1 MRNSWTFRLW
11 AGALAAVL
19 VLGACGDGA
28 DEPVE
33 PEEPAPSEE
42 PAASGETDAEPSEE
56 LLVVATT
63 TILGDLVKGI
73 VGDDATVTVLLPV
86 GADPHDYQPS
96 SRDGVIIRE
105 ADLVVANGLA
115 LEESLLSVLEAAH
128 DDGAR
133 ILEVG
138 DMVDPM
144 EWGEGRD
151 PHEGEDDGHGDE
163 EDDHAEEEDDHAE
176 DEDDHH
182 DEAEGEEEEEEEHHE
197 EEGEEE
203 EEHHDEEEE
212 GDEGEHGEEEEDDD
226 HDEGEEHEEDDHGE
240 EEDHEEEEGDHGE
253 EDDHADEEDHA
264 EDEHGHAHEGAFDPH
279 FWFDPSR
286 VQRAVEL
293 IAAELADIGKVLS
306 ASEWTQRGHD
316 YAEEIGRAADEATAI
331 LAAVPESQRKLVTN
345 HDSFSYFGVYFDFE
359 VLDSVLPGA
368 GLAQA
373 DTARLARIVEE
384 IREEG
389 VTTLFTETIADAS
402 VVLTVANEFDP
413 PLAVV
418 ELYTG
423 SLGPEGSD
431 ADTYVKWLV
440 ENARRIAEALT
451 P

>member
-1 MRNSWTFRLW
+1 MRRTWTFKVW
-11 AGALAAVL
+11 ATAVATLL

-28 DEPVE
+28 DDGEVE
-33 PEEPAPSEE
+33 PEETAPT
-42 PAASGETDAEPSEE
+42 AAEADAESSVDPEPSEE

-86 GADPHDYQPS
+86 GADPHDYQAS
-96 SRDGVIIRE
+96 SRDGVTIRE
-105 ADLVVANGLA
+105 ADLVVANGLG
-115 LEESLLSVLEAAH
+115 LEEGLIAVLESAH

-151 PHEGEDDGHGDE
+151 PHEGEDDDHDHDEDEGDH
-163 EDDHAEEEDDHAE
+163 DHDDDHAE
-176 DEDDHH
+176 DHTE
-182 DEAEGEEEEEEEHHE
+182 
-197 EEGEEE
+197 
-203 EEHHDEEEE
+203 
-212 GDEGEHGEEEEDDD
+212 DEGEHDD
-226 HDEGEEHEEDDHGE
+226 HDHG
-240 EEDHEEEEGDHGE
+240 H
-253 EDDHADEEDHA
+253 DHAHA
-264 EDEHGHAHEGAFDPH
+264 GAFDPH

-306 ASEWTQRGHD
+306 ASEWIQRGHD
-316 YAEEIGRAADEATAI
+316 FAEEIGRAGAEAQEI

-345 HDSFSYFGVYFDFE
+345 HDSFSYFGVYFDFK
-359 VLDSVLPGA
+359 VLDSVLPGS

-373 DTARLARIVEE
+373 DTARLARVVEE

-402 VVLTVANEFDP
+402 VIMTVANEFDP

-431 ADTYVKWLV
+431 ADTYAKWLV
-440 ENARRIAEALT
+440 ENARRIAEALA

>member
-1 MRNSWTFRLW
+1 MRRTWTFKVW
-11 AGALAAVL
+11 ATAVATLL

-28 DEPVE
+28 DDGEVE
-33 PEEPAPSEE
+33 PEETAPT
-42 PAASGETDAEPSEE
+42 AAEADAESSVDPEPSEE

-86 GADPHDYQPS
+86 GADPHDYQAS
-96 SRDGVIIRE
+96 SRDGVTIRE
-105 ADLVVANGLA
+105 ADLVVANGLG
-115 LEESLLSVLEAAH
+115 LEEGLIAVLESAH

-151 PHEGEDDGHGDE
+151 PHEGEDDDHDHDE
-163 EDDHAEEEDDHAE
+163 DEGEHDHDDDHAE
-176 DEDDHH
+176 DHTE
-182 DEAEGEEEEEEEHHE
+182 
-197 EEGEEE
+197 
-203 EEHHDEEEE
+203 
-212 GDEGEHGEEEEDDD
+212 DEGEHDD
-226 HDEGEEHEEDDHGE
+226 HDHG
-240 EEDHEEEEGDHGE
+240 H
-253 EDDHADEEDHA
+253 DHAHA
-264 EDEHGHAHEGAFDPH
+264 GAFDPH

-306 ASEWTQRGHD
+306 ASEWIQRGHD
-316 YAEEIGRAADEATAI
+316 FAEEIGRAGAEAQEI

-345 HDSFSYFGVYFDFE
+345 HDSFSYFGVYFDFK
-359 VLDSVLPGA
+359 VLDSVLPGS

-373 DTARLARIVEE
+373 DTARLARVVEE

-402 VVLTVANEFDP
+402 VIMTVANEFDP

-431 ADTYVKWLV
+431 ADTYAKWLV
-440 ENARRIAEALT
+440 ENARRIAEALA

>member
-1 MRNSWTFRLW
+1 MRKPWTSRIW
-11 AGALAAVL
+11 AAAVVALL

-28 DEPVE
+28 DEPEGTATTAAEVDAG
-33 PEEPAPSEE
+33 PA
-42 PAASGETDAEPSEE
+42 EE

-63 TILGDLVKGI
+63 TILGDLVRGI
-73 VGDDATVTVLLPV
+73 VGEDATVTVLLPV

-96 SRDGVIIRE
+96 SRDGVTIRE
-105 ADLVVANGLA
+105 ADLVVANGLG
-115 LEESLLSVLEAAH
+115 LEESLIAVFESAQ

-151 PHEGEDDGHGDE
+151 PHKGE
-163 EDDHAEEEDDHAE
+163 EDDHAEE
-176 DEDDHH
+176 
-182 DEAEGEEEEEEEHHE
+182 EGEEEEEEEHHE
-197 EEGEEE
+197 EEE

-212 GDEGEHGEEEEDDD
+212 GEEGEHGEEDEEGAD
-226 HDEGEEHEEDDHGE
+226 HDEGEEKEEADHGE

-253 EDDHADEEDHA
+253 EEDHGDEEGDH
-264 EDEHGHAHEGAFDPH
+264 GHEGAFDPH

-286 VQRAVEL
+286 VQKAVGL

-306 ASEWTQRGHD
+306 PSEWTQRGND
-316 YAEEIGRAADEATAI
+316 YAAEIGRAADQAQEI
-331 LAAVPESQRKLVTN
+331 LSAVPESHRKLITN

-359 VLDSVLPGA
+359 VLDSVLPGS

-373 DTARLARIVEE
+373 DTARLARIVEQ
-384 IREEG
+384 IRDEG
-389 VTTLFTETIADAS
+389 VTTLFTETIADAG

-413 PLAVV
+413 PLEVV

-440 ENARRIAEALT
+440 ENARRVAEALA

>member
-1 MRNSWTFRLW
+1 MRKPWTLRLS
-11 AGALAAVL
+11 AAAVAVLL

-28 DEPVE
+28 DDDAVDSEQTTPTAEETTPTAAESDAPE
-33 PEEPAPSEE
+33 PEE
-42 PAASGETDAEPSEE
+42 
-56 LLVVATT
+56 LVVVATT

-96 SRDGVIIRE
+96 SRDGVTIRE
-105 ADLVVANGLA
+105 ADLVVANGLM
-115 LEESLLSVLEAAH
+115 LEESLIAVLESAH

-138 DMVDPM
+138 DMLDPM
-144 EWGEGRD
+144 EWGESRD
-151 PHEGEDDGHGDE
+151 PHEGEEDEHNHEEDEHDHAEEEGEEHADE
-163 EDDHAEEEDDHAE
+163 EDDHGHDHDDEEAHE
-176 DEDDHH
+176 DEM
-182 DEAEGEEEEEEEHHE
+182 A
-197 EEGEEE
+197 
-203 EEHHDEEEE
+203 
-212 GDEGEHGEEEEDDD
+212 
-226 HDEGEEHEEDDHGE
+226 HEEDDHGH
-240 EEDHEEEEGDHGE
+240 DHEDEMAHEDDDHADHGHDDEMAHE
-253 EDDHADEEDHA
+253 EDDH
-264 EDEHGHAHEGAFDPH
+264 GHAHGAFDPH

-306 ASEWTQRGHD
+306 PAEWTERGRTF
-316 YAEEIGRAADEATAI
+316 AAEIGKAADEAQEI

-345 HDSFSYFGVYFDFE
+345 HDSFAYFGVYFDFE
-359 VLDSVLPGA
+359 VLDSVLPGS

-373 DTARLARIVEE
+373 DTARLARIVEQIE
-384 IREEG
+384 EEG
-389 VTTLFTETIADAS
+389 VTTLFTETIADAG
-402 VVLTVANEFDP
+402 VVQTVANEFDP

-431 ADTYVKWLV
+431 ADTYVKWLL
-440 ENARRIAEALT
+440 ENSRRIAEALT

>member
-1 MRNSWTFRLW
+1 MRKSWTLKVW
-11 AGALAAVL
+11 AAAVATLL

-28 DEPVE
+28 DEGDVE
-33 PEEPAPSEE
+33 PEETTPTAAEVDAGPA
-42 PAASGETDAEPSEE
+42 E

-96 SRDGVIIRE
+96 SRDGVTIRE
-105 ADLVVANGLA
+105 ADLVVANGLG
-115 LEESLLSVLEAAH
+115 LEESLISVLEAAH
-128 DDGAR
+128 EDGAR

-151 PHEGEDDGHGDE
+151 PHEGE
-163 EDDHAEEEDDHAE
+163 EDDHAEEE
-176 DEDDHH
+176 
-182 DEAEGEEEEEEEHHE
+182 EEHHHE

-203 EEHHDEEEE
+203 EEEHHHEEE
-212 GDEGEHGEEEEDDD
+212 GDDDHAEGE
-226 HDEGEEHEEDDHGE
+226 
-240 EEDHEEEEGDHGE
+240 EEEEGDHGE
-253 EDDHADEEDHA
+253 DHDHA
-264 EDEHGHAHEGAFDPH
+264 EDEGGHAHEGAFDPH

-306 ASEWTQRGHD
+306 PSEWTARGES
-316 YAEEIGRAADEATAI
+316 YAAEIGRAADQAQEI
-331 LAAVPESQRKLVTN
+331 LAAVPESRRKLVTN
-345 HDSFSYFGVYFDFE
+345 HDSFSYFGAYFDFE
-359 VLDSVLPGA
+359 VLDSVLPGS

-389 VTTLFTETIADAS
+389 VTTLFTETIADAG
-402 VVLTVANEFDP
+402 VVMTVANEFDP
-413 PLAVV
+413 PLGVV

-423 SLGPEGSD
+423 SLGPEGSN

-440 ENARRIAEALT
+440 ENARRIAEALA

>member
-1 MRNSWTFRLW
+1 MRRGWTFRIW
-11 AGALAAVL
+11 ATAVATLL

-28 DEPVE
+28 DDGDVE
-33 PEEPAPSEE
+33 PEETAPT
-42 PAASGETDAEPSEE
+42 AAEVDAESSVDPEPTEE

-86 GADPHDYQPS
+86 GADPHDYQAS
-96 SRDGVIIRE
+96 SRDGVTIRE
-105 ADLVVANGLA
+105 ADLVVANGLG
-115 LEESLLSVLEAAH
+115 LEEGLIAVLEAAH

-151 PHEGEDDGHGDE
+151 PHEGEEDGHDHDEDEDHDEDHDEDEDHDDDHDHDEDEDHDE
-163 EDDHAEEEDDHAE
+163 EDDHAHDEDDDHAE
-176 DEDDHH
+176 DEGGH
-182 DEAEGEEEEEEEHHE
+182 
-197 EEGEEE
+197 
-203 EEHHDEEEE
+203 
-212 GDEGEHGEEEEDDD
+212 
-226 HDEGEEHEEDDHGE
+226 
-240 EEDHEEEEGDHGE
+240 
-253 EDDHADEEDHA
+253 DHAHA
-264 EDEHGHAHEGAFDPH
+264 GAFDPH

-316 YAEEIGRAADEATAI
+316 YAEEIGRAAHEAEEI
-331 LAAVPESQRKLVTN
+331 LAAVPESHRKLVTN
-345 HDSFSYFGVYFDFE
+345 HDSFSYFGAYFDFE
-359 VLDSVLPGA
+359 VLDSVLPGS

-431 ADTYVKWLV
+431 ADTYAKWLV
-440 ENARRIAEALT
+440 ENARRIAEALA

>member
-1 MRNSWTFRLW
+1 MRRTWTFKVW
-11 AGALAAVL
+11 ATAVATLL

-28 DEPVE
+28 DDGEVE
-33 PEEPAPSEE
+33 PEETAPT
-42 PAASGETDAEPSEE
+42 AAEADAESSVDPEPSEE

-86 GADPHDYQPS
+86 GADPHDYQAS
-96 SRDGVIIRE
+96 SRDGVTIRE
-105 ADLVVANGLA
+105 ADLVVANGLG
-115 LEESLLSVLEAAH
+115 LEEGLIAVLEAAH

-151 PHEGEDDGHGDE
+151 PHEGEDDDHDHDE
-163 EDDHAEEEDDHAE
+163 DEGEHDHDDDHAE
-176 DEDDHH
+176 DHTE
-182 DEAEGEEEEEEEHHE
+182 
-197 EEGEEE
+197 
-203 EEHHDEEEE
+203 
-212 GDEGEHGEEEEDDD
+212 DEGEHDD
-226 HDEGEEHEEDDHGE
+226 HDHDEDEGEHDHDD
-240 EEDHEEEEGDHGE
+240 
-253 EDDHADEEDHA
+253 DHA
-264 EDEHGHAHEGAFDPH
+264 EDHTEDEGEHDDHDHGHDHAHAGAFDPH

-306 ASEWTQRGHD
+306 ASEWIQRGHD
-316 YAEEIGRAADEATAI
+316 FAEEIGRAGAEAQEI

-359 VLDSVLPGA
+359 VLDSVLPGS

-373 DTARLARIVEE
+373 DTARLARVVEE

-402 VVLTVANEFDP
+402 VIMTVANEFDP

-431 ADTYVKWLV
+431 ADTYAKWLV
-440 ENARRIAEALT
+440 ENARRIAEALA

>member
-1 MRNSWTFRLW
+1 MRRTWTFKVW
-11 AGALAAVL
+11 ATAVATLL

-28 DEPVE
+28 DDGEVE
-33 PEEPAPSEE
+33 PEETAPT
-42 PAASGETDAEPSEE
+42 AAEADAESSVDPEPSEE

-86 GADPHDYQPS
+86 GADPHDYQAS
-96 SRDGVIIRE
+96 SRDGVTIRE
-105 ADLVVANGLA
+105 ADLVVANGLG
-115 LEESLLSVLEAAH
+115 LEEGLIAVLESAH

-151 PHEGEDDGHGDE
+151 PHEGEDDDHDHDE
-163 EDDHAEEEDDHAE
+163 DEGEHDHDDDHAE
-176 DEDDHH
+176 DHTE
-182 DEAEGEEEEEEEHHE
+182 
-197 EEGEEE
+197 
-203 EEHHDEEEE
+203 
-212 GDEGEHGEEEEDDD
+212 DEGEHDD
-226 HDEGEEHEEDDHGE
+226 HDHG
-240 EEDHEEEEGDHGE
+240 H
-253 EDDHADEEDHA
+253 DHAHA
-264 EDEHGHAHEGAFDPH
+264 GAFDPH

-286 VQRAVEL
+286 VQSAVEL
-293 IAAELADIGKVLS
+293 IAVELADIGKVLS
-306 ASEWTQRGHD
+306 ASEWIQRGHD
-316 YAEEIGRAADEATAI
+316 FAEEIGRAGAEAQEI

-359 VLDSVLPGA
+359 VLDSVLPGS

-373 DTARLARIVEE
+373 DTARLARVVEE

-402 VVLTVANEFDP
+402 VIMTVANEFDP

-431 ADTYVKWLV
+431 ADTYAKWLV
-440 ENARRIAEALT
+440 ENARRIAEALA

>member
-1 MRNSWTFRLW
+1 MRKSWTLKVW
-11 AGALAAVL
+11 AAAVATLL

-28 DEPVE
+28 DEGDVE
-33 PEEPAPSEE
+33 PEETTPTAAEVDAGPA
-42 PAASGETDAEPSEE
+42 E

-96 SRDGVIIRE
+96 SRDGVTIRE
-105 ADLVVANGLA
+105 ADLVVANGLG
-115 LEESLLSVLEAAH
+115 LEESLISVLEAAH
-128 DDGAR
+128 EDGAR

-151 PHEGEDDGHGDE
+151 PHEGE
-163 EDDHAEEEDDHAE
+163 EDDHAEEE
-176 DEDDHH
+176 
-182 DEAEGEEEEEEEHHE
+182 EEHHHE

-203 EEHHDEEEE
+203 EEEHHHEEEGEEEEEEHHHEEE
-212 GDEGEHGEEEEDDD
+212 GDDDHAEGE
-226 HDEGEEHEEDDHGE
+226 
-240 EEDHEEEEGDHGE
+240 EEEEGDHGE
-253 EDDHADEEDHA
+253 DHDHA
-264 EDEHGHAHEGAFDPH
+264 EDEGGHAHEGAFDPH

-306 ASEWTQRGHD
+306 PSEWTARGES
-316 YAEEIGRAADEATAI
+316 YAAEIGRAADQAQEI
-331 LAAVPESQRKLVTN
+331 LAAVPESRRKLVTN
-345 HDSFSYFGVYFDFE
+345 HDSFSYFGAYFDFE
-359 VLDSVLPGA
+359 VLDSVLPGS

-389 VTTLFTETIADAS
+389 VTTLFTETIADAG
-402 VVLTVANEFDP
+402 VVMTVANEFDP
-413 PLAVV
+413 PLGVV

-423 SLGPEGSD
+423 SLGPEGSN

-440 ENARRIAEALT
+440 ENARRIAEALA

>member
-1 MRNSWTFRLW
+1 MRRGWTFKVW
-11 AGALAAVL
+11 ATAVATLL

-28 DEPVE
+28 DESDVE
-33 PEEPAPSEE
+33 PEETAPTAAEVE
-42 PAASGETDAEPSEE
+42 PDPPEE

-96 SRDGVIIRE
+96 SRDGVTIRE

-115 LEESLLSVLEAAH
+115 LEESLIPVLEAAH
-128 DDGAR
+128 EDGAR

-138 DMVDPM
+138 DLVDPM

-151 PHEGEDDGHGDE
+151 PHEGE
-163 EDDHAEEEDDHAE
+163 
-176 DEDDHH
+176 
-182 DEAEGEEEEEEEHHE
+182 
-197 EEGEEE
+197 
-203 EEHHDEEEE
+203 
-212 GDEGEHGEEEEDDD
+212 
-226 HDEGEEHEEDDHGE
+226 
-240 EEDHEEEEGDHGE
+240 
-253 EDDHADEEDHA
+253 EDDHADEDHDDDHDMDEDHDEDEDHA
-264 EDEHGHAHEGAFDPH
+264 EEDEDEDHAEEDDHGHAHEGSFDPH

-286 VQRAVEL
+286 VQKAVEL

-316 YAEEIGRAADEATAI
+316 YAEEIGRAADEAQEI

-359 VLDSVLPGA
+359 VLDSVLPGS

-373 DTARLARIVEE
+373 DTARLARIVEQ

-402 VVLTVANEFDP
+402 VVVTVANEFDP

-440 ENARRIAEALT
+440 ENARRIAEALA

>member
-1 MRNSWTFRLW
+1 MRRTWTFKVW
-11 AGALAAVL
+11 ATAVATLL

-28 DEPVE
+28 DDGEVE
-33 PEEPAPSEE
+33 PEETAPT
-42 PAASGETDAEPSEE
+42 AAEADAESSVDPEPSEE

-86 GADPHDYQPS
+86 GADPHDYQAS
-96 SRDGVIIRE
+96 SRDGVTIRE
-105 ADLVVANGLA
+105 ADLVVANGLG
-115 LEESLLSVLEAAH
+115 LEEGLIAVLEAAH

-151 PHEGEDDGHGDE
+151 PHEGEDDDHDHDE
-163 EDDHAEEEDDHAE
+163 DEGEHDHDDDHAE
-176 DEDDHH
+176 DHTE
-182 DEAEGEEEEEEEHHE
+182 
-197 EEGEEE
+197 
-203 EEHHDEEEE
+203 
-212 GDEGEHGEEEEDDD
+212 DEGEHDD
-226 HDEGEEHEEDDHGE
+226 HDHG
-240 EEDHEEEEGDHGE
+240 H
-253 EDDHADEEDHA
+253 DHAHA
-264 EDEHGHAHEGAFDPH
+264 GAFDPH

-286 VQRAVEL
+286 VQSAVEL
-293 IAAELADIGKVLS
+293 IAVELADIGKVLS
-306 ASEWTQRGHD
+306 ASEWIQRGHD
-316 YAEEIGRAADEATAI
+316 FAEEIGRAGAEAQEI

-359 VLDSVLPGA
+359 VLDSVLPGS

-373 DTARLARIVEE
+373 DTARLARVVEE

-402 VVLTVANEFDP
+402 VIMTVANEFDP

-431 ADTYVKWLV
+431 ADTYAKWLV
-440 ENARRIAEALT
+440 ENARRIAEALA

>member
-1 MRNSWTFRLW
+1 MRKSWTLKVW
-11 AGALAAVL
+11 AAAVATLL

-28 DEPVE
+28 DEGDVE
-33 PEEPAPSEE
+33 PEETTPTAAEVDAGPA
-42 PAASGETDAEPSEE
+42 E

-96 SRDGVIIRE
+96 SRDGVTIRE
-105 ADLVVANGLA
+105 ADLVVANGLG
-115 LEESLLSVLEAAH
+115 LEESLISVLEAAH
-128 DDGAR
+128 EDGAR

-151 PHEGEDDGHGDE
+151 PHEGE
-163 EDDHAEEEDDHAE
+163 EDDHAEEE
-176 DEDDHH
+176 
-182 DEAEGEEEEEEEHHE
+182 EEHHHE
-197 EEGEEE
+197 EEG
-203 EEHHDEEEE
+203 
-212 GDEGEHGEEEEDDD
+212 DDD
-226 HDEGEEHEEDDHGE
+226 HAEGE
-240 EEDHEEEEGDHGE
+240 EEEEGDHGE
-253 EDDHADEEDHA
+253 DHDHA
-264 EDEHGHAHEGAFDPH
+264 EDEGGHAHEGAFDPH

-306 ASEWTQRGHD
+306 PSEWTARGES
-316 YAEEIGRAADEATAI
+316 YAAEIGRAADQAQEI
-331 LAAVPESQRKLVTN
+331 LAAVPESRRKLVTN
-345 HDSFSYFGVYFDFE
+345 HDSFSYFGAYFDFE
-359 VLDSVLPGA
+359 VLDSVLPGS

-389 VTTLFTETIADAS
+389 VTTLFTETIADAG
-402 VVLTVANEFDP
+402 VVMTVANEFDP
-413 PLAVV
+413 PLGVV

-423 SLGPEGSD
+423 SLGPEGSN

-440 ENARRIAEALT
+440 ENARRIAEALA

>member
-1 MRNSWTFRLW
+1 MRKPWTMKVW
-11 AGALAAVL
+11 ATAVATLL

-28 DEPVE
+28 DDGDVE
-33 PEEPAPSEE
+33 PEETAPT
-42 PAASGETDAEPSEE
+42 AAEVDAGPSEE

-73 VGDDATVTVLLPV
+73 VKDDATVTVLLPV

-96 SRDGVIIRE
+96 SRDGVTIRE
-105 ADLVVANGLA
+105 ADLVVANGLG

-128 DDGAR
+128 EDGAR

-163 EDDHAEEEDDHAE
+163 DDDHAEEEDDHAE
-176 DEDDHH
+176 EEEEDDHH
-182 DEAEGEEEEEEEHHE
+182 EEEEGEAEEEEEHHDE

-212 GDEGEHGEEEEDDD
+212 GDEGDHAEEDDDHAEEEEDDD
-226 HDEGEEHEEDDHGE
+226 DH
-240 EEDHEEEEGDHGE
+240 HEEEEGDHGE
-253 EDDHADEEDHA
+253 EDDHADEDDHA
-264 EDEHGHAHEGAFDPH
+264 EDEDEDEHGHAHEGAFDPH

-316 YAEEIGRAADEATAI
+316 YAEEIGRAAHEAEEI

-359 VLDSVLPGA
+359 VLDSVLPGS

-413 PLAVV
+413 PLGVV

-431 ADTYVKWLV
+431 ADTYAKWLV
-440 ENARRIAEALT
+440 ENARRIAEALA